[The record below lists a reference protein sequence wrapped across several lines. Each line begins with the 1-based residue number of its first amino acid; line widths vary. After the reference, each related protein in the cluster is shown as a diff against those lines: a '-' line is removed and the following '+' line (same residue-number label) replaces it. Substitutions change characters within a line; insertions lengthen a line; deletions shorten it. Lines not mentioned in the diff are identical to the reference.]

1 MKGVGSHGSCKNYYK
16 AERNYQ
22 NYTGYIDGVGYRRKE
37 RDSQMKMTKE
47 IEEFINLTITEHM
60 GKSYADWKL
69 SQSSVTEPDEVEEAY
84 KKVISTLSPEQEEV
98 ITKYCDQI
106 FNSGAETEEFFYR
119 LGLKDG
125 LHLKTVVK
133 KVIRSLS

>member
-1 MKGVGSHGSCKNYYK
+1 
-16 AERNYQ
+16 
-22 NYTGYIDGVGYRRKE
+22 
-37 RDSQMKMTKE
+37 MKMTKE
-47 IEEFINLTITEHM
+47 IEEFLNLAITEHM
-60 GKSYADWKL
+60 GKAYTDWKL
-69 SQSSVTEPDEVEEAY
+69 KQQTDTEPDKVEEEY
-84 KKVISTLSPEQEEV
+84 EKVIVSLSPEQEEV

>member
-1 MKGVGSHGSCKNYYK
+1 
-16 AERNYQ
+16 
-22 NYTGYIDGVGYRRKE
+22 
-37 RDSQMKMTKE
+37 MKMTAE

-60 GKSYADWKL
+60 GKAYADWKL
-69 SQSSVTEPDEVEEAY
+69 KQQTEIEPDEVEEEY
-84 KKVISTLSPEQEEV
+84 KRVIATLEPEQEEA

-125 LHLKTVVK
+125 MKLKKIVK
-133 KVIRSLS
+133 SIIKTLER

>member
-1 MKGVGSHGSCKNYYK
+1 
-16 AERNYQ
+16 
-22 NYTGYIDGVGYRRKE
+22 
-37 RDSQMKMTKE
+37 MKMTKE

-69 SQSSVTEPDEVEEAY
+69 SQSSVTEVEEEY
-84 KKVISTLSPEQEEV
+84 KKVIATLPQEQEET

>member
-1 MKGVGSHGSCKNYYK
+1 
-16 AERNYQ
+16 
-22 NYTGYIDGVGYRRKE
+22 
-37 RDSQMKMTKE
+37 MKMTKE
-47 IEEFINLTITEHM
+47 SEEFINLTITEHM
-60 GKSYADWKL
+60 GKAYADWKL
-69 SQSSVTEPDEVEEAY
+69 SQPSVTEPDEVEEAY
-84 KKVISTLSPEQEEV
+84 KKVIATLSPEQEEV

-133 KVIRSLS
+133 KVIQSLS